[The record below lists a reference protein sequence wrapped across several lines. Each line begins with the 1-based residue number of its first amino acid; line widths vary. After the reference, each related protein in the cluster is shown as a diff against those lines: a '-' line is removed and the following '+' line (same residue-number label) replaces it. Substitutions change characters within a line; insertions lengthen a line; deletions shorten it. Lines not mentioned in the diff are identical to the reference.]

1 MMALQCPEGLRG
13 IWDLGETLFG
23 RCWGEASE
31 GQREIWEL
39 GAGQGVRKPV
49 GTPATEL
56 PGDPGLLPQS
66 PQEPPQSSLHLPGA
80 GEETQVLPRIQ
91 WHKNKEADGTAPSAC
106 PPTGSLGLSATPPSL
121 AQVPSQSTDHVIP
134 GRGGTGELSP
144 LPPSLHMT
152 SLSPPP
158 PPCPMPQLL
167 FPLILSLCFSVYPL
181 PAKILSE
188 WPLRKIPGCSRSPGN
203 L

>member
-13 IWDLGETLFG
+13 VWDLGETLFG

-66 PQEPPQSSLHLPGA
+66 PQEPPQSSLHLLGRRPRSCLASSGIRIRRQMEPLLLHA
-80 GEETQVLPRIQ
+80 HPPAALVYLPPHPALPRF
-91 WHKNKEADGTAPSAC
+91 
-106 PPTGSLGLSATPPSL
+106 PPRART
-121 AQVPSQSTDHVIP
+121 
-134 GRGGTGELSP
+134 
-144 LPPSLHMT
+144 M
-152 SLSPPP
+152 
-158 PPCPMPQLL
+158 
-167 FPLILSLCFSVYPL
+167 
-181 PAKILSE
+181 
-188 WPLRKIPGCSRSPGN
+188 
-203 L
+203 